1 MIEYGLITG
10 NVTEKEIVQVL
21 NAKLKTFFLEMADEQ
36 YNVYKD
42 YALEKM
48 AKTNGVSFNPKQIP
62 WDYEYMYDFWHKYYG
77 LTLQMYPNTNDKG
90 EQKFQVPGVIWNLFV
105 NDCKMYTKKNKVLWK
120 SNPDVKRFMKFLLCD
135 LPFEVV
141 VVYEYEEGEERV

>member
-10 NVTEKEIVQVL
+10 NMTEKEIVQVL

-36 YNVYKD
+36 YNVYKE

-48 AKTNGVSFNPKQIP
+48 AKNNGVSFNPKQIP
-62 WDYEYMYDFWHKYYG
+62 WDYEYMYDFGHKYYG

-90 EQKFQVPGVIWNLFV
+90 EQKFKTPVLFGI
-105 NDCKMYTKKNKVLWK
+105 CLLMT
-120 SNPDVKRFMKFLLCD
+120 VKCTQKRIRCSGKAILM
-135 LPFEVV
+135 
-141 VVYEYEEGEERV
+141 